1 MKIFGPERGPGE
13 RGLPR
18 RQWEPVAKDRVVG
31 YSGAPKGTSELIRE
45 GVKNAVGCGMDGITR
60 GHYDGA
66 EFPILLAIRV
76 CLDAKDVHRPA
87 KLLLA

>member
-1 MKIFGPERGPGE
+1 VSVDCQEDSGNQSQKI
-13 RGLPR
+13 GLSAIAVR
-18 RQWEPVAKDRVVG
+18 
-31 YSGAPKGTSELIRE
+31 PKGTSELILE